1 MERAAWLR
9 SFGLARDP
17 FEAPDARRDEVLA
30 LEPMGM
36 LHVRYAEVHGATEVP
51 HSCLIEGVPGSGK
64 TALCMQ
70 LVAEDEH
77 AALQRPGLGR
87 RVVPIDRFTEVA
99 RGVEERRGGTITA
112 SEALDLVLH
121 RIVPEIVDEVLG
133 VANDG
138 TRPRMPVSDAAA
150 AIESAGPSVCRD
162 LVVLQALY
170 DRADGAPSRTM
181 LLRDRFALSGGVL
194 AEASRSWGL
203 VLLGSCV
210 SIGIVLLAFGDRRD
224 AALVRALPS
233 VAPEWAQALP
243 WIGLGLVLSASLG
256 LLGRWAVAGLYA
268 RSRVRRAM
276 RSIVVTDR
284 DADDLAACLN
294 EWRPVDLR
302 RVPKRGAIAPRLD
315 LLDRLERIV
324 RLLGWRSIAVVVDG
338 VGDDAISQ
346 RAIKALLDERIVQRS
361 GTSVVLAAPP
371 AAVEDVR
378 VPCSRVKLEWPVPAL
393 RRLIQ
398 SRLDRCADRP
408 VAAPSFD
415 AMFEQAI
422 TGSELDAWLARW
434 ATPRAALDA
443 MHRLVAAHTEP
454 TPVPRPALDSLDEL
468 TADAPAPMA
477 QPITRATLE
486 RVLGRQRPA

>member
-9 SFGLARDP
+9 SFGLGRDP

-51 HSCLIEGVPGSGK
+51 HSCLVEGVPGSGR

-87 RVVPIDRFTEVA
+87 RVVPIDRFAEVA
-99 RGVEERRGGTITA
+99 GGVEERRGGEITA
-112 SEALDLVLH
+112 CEAIDLVLH

-133 VANDG
+133 IANDG
-138 TRPRMPVSDAAA
+138 ARPRMPVADAAA
-150 AIESAGPSVCRD
+150 AIESAGPSACRD

-203 VLLGSCV
+203 VLLGSSALLAV
-210 SIGIVLLAFGDRRD
+210 VLVAFGDRRD
-224 AALVRALPS
+224 EAIVRALPS

-243 WIGLGLVLSASLG
+243 WIGLGLVLSAGLG

-268 RSRVRRAM
+268 QSRVRRAM

-284 DADDLAACLN
+284 DAEDLATCLN

-302 RVPKRGAIAPRLD
+302 RVPKRGAIGPRLD

-338 VGDDAISQ
+338 VGDDATSR

-371 AAVEDVR
+371 TAVEDVR
-378 VPCSRVKLEWPVPAL
+378 VPCSRVVLDWPVPAL

-408 VAAPSFD
+408 VAAPSLD
-415 AMFEQAI
+415 ALFEQAI
-422 TGSELDAWLARW
+422 TSDEIDGWLARW

-443 MHRLVAAHTEP
+443 IDALVREQASMTSPAATSEATDGSARSVGSP
-454 TPVPRPALDSLDEL
+454 ISR
-468 TADAPAPMA
+468 TA
-477 QPITRATLE
+477 IERA
-486 RVLGRQRPA
+486 LGRQRPT

>member
-87 RVVPIDRFTEVA
+87 RVVPIDRFAEVA
-99 RGVEERRGGTITA
+99 GGVEERRGGEITA
-112 SEALDLVLH
+112 CEAIDLVLH

-133 VANDG
+133 IANDG
-138 TRPRMPVSDAAA
+138 ARPRMPVADAAA
-150 AIESAGPSVCRD
+150 AIESAGPSACRD

-203 VLLGSCV
+203 VLLGSSALLAV
-210 SIGIVLLAFGDRRD
+210 VLVAFGDRRD
-224 AALVRALPS
+224 QAIVRALPS

-243 WIGLGLVLSASLG
+243 WIGLGLVLSAGLG

-268 RSRVRRAM
+268 Q
-276 RSIVVTDR
+276 DR
-284 DADDLAACLN
+284 
-294 EWRPVDLR
+294 
-302 RVPKRGAIAPRLD
+302 K
-315 LLDRLERIV
+315 
-324 RLLGWRSIAVVVDG
+324 
-338 VGDDAISQ
+338 
-346 RAIKALLDERIVQRS
+346 
-361 GTSVVLAAPP
+361 SVV
-371 AAVEDVR
+371 
-378 VPCSRVKLEWPVPAL
+378 
-393 RRLIQ
+393 
-398 SRLDRCADRP
+398 
-408 VAAPSFD
+408 
-415 AMFEQAI
+415 
-422 TGSELDAWLARW
+422 
-434 ATPRAALDA
+434 
-443 MHRLVAAHTEP
+443 
-454 TPVPRPALDSLDEL
+454 
-468 TADAPAPMA
+468 
-477 QPITRATLE
+477 
-486 RVLGRQRPA
+486 

>member
-1 MERAAWLR
+1 MLRCSGRGWAVAWCRSTGSPRLR
-9 SFGLARDP
+9 
-17 FEAPDARRDEVLA
+17 V
-30 LEPMGM
+30 
-36 LHVRYAEVHGATEVP
+36 
-51 HSCLIEGVPGSGK
+51 
-64 TALCMQ
+64 
-70 LVAEDEH
+70 
-77 AALQRPGLGR
+77 
-87 RVVPIDRFTEVA
+87 
-99 RGVEERRGGTITA
+99 GVEERRGGEITA
-112 SEALDLVLH
+112 CEAIDLVLH

-133 VANDG
+133 IANDG
-138 TRPRMPVSDAAA
+138 ARPRMPVADAAA
-150 AIESAGPSVCRD
+150 AIESAGPSACRD

-203 VLLGSCV
+203 VLLGSSALLAV
-210 SIGIVLLAFGDRRD
+210 VLVAFGDRRD
-224 AALVRALPS
+224 QAIVRALPS

-243 WIGLGLVLSASLG
+243 WIGLGLVLSAGLG

-268 RSRVRRAM
+268 QSRVRRAM

-284 DADDLAACLN
+284 DAEDLATCLN

-302 RVPKRGAIAPRLD
+302 RVPKRGAIGPRLD

-338 VGDDAISQ
+338 VGDDATSR

-371 AAVEDVR
+371 TAVEDVR
-378 VPCSRVKLEWPVPAL
+378 VPCSRVVLDWPVPAL

-408 VAAPSFD
+408 VAAPSLD
-415 AMFEQAI
+415 ALFEQAI
-422 TGSELDAWLARW
+422 TSEEIDGWLARW

-443 MHRLVAAHTEP
+443 IDALVREQASMTSPAATSEATDGSARSVGSP
-454 TPVPRPALDSLDEL
+454 ISR
-468 TADAPAPMA
+468 TA
-477 QPITRATLE
+477 IE
-486 RVLGRQRPA
+486 RTLGRQRPT

>member
-1 MERAAWLR
+1 
-9 SFGLARDP
+9 
-17 FEAPDARRDEVLA
+17 
-30 LEPMGM
+30 
-36 LHVRYAEVHGATEVP
+36 
-51 HSCLIEGVPGSGK
+51 
-64 TALCMQ
+64 MQ

-77 AALQRPGLGR
+77 AAIQRPGLGR
-87 RVVPIDRFTEVA
+87 RVVPIDRFTDVA
-99 RGVEERRGGTITA
+99 RGVEERRGGEITVC
-112 SEALDLVLH
+112 EAIDLVLH

-138 TRPRMPVSDAAA
+138 TRPRRPVADAAA
-150 AIESAGPSVCRD
+150 AIESAGPSACRD

-203 VLLGSCV
+203 VLLGS
-210 SIGIVLLAFGDRRD
+210 SALLGTVLVWFGDRRD

-243 WIGLGLVLSASLG
+243 WIGLGLILSAGLG
-256 LLGRWAVAGLYA
+256 LLGRWTVAGLFS
-268 RSRVRRAM
+268 RSRVSRAM

-284 DADDLAACLN
+284 DAEDLATCLN

-302 RVPKRGAIAPRLD
+302 RVPKRGAIEPRLE

-338 VGDDAISQ
+338 VGDDDLSR

-371 AAVEDVR
+371 AAVEDLR
-378 VPCSRVKLEWPVPAL
+378 VPCSRVVLEWPVPAL

-408 VAAPSFD
+408 IAAPSLD
-415 AMFEQAI
+415 ALFEPAI
-422 TGSELDAWLARW
+422 TRAEIDGWLARW
-434 ATPRAALDA
+434 STPRAALDA

-454 TPVPRPALDSLDEL
+454 TPLQRPALDAVDEPQ
-468 TADAPAPMA
+468 APAPAA

>member
-1 MERAAWLR
+1 
-9 SFGLARDP
+9 
-17 FEAPDARRDEVLA
+17 
-30 LEPMGM
+30 
-36 LHVRYAEVHGATEVP
+36 
-51 HSCLIEGVPGSGK
+51 
-64 TALCMQ
+64 
-70 LVAEDEH
+70 
-77 AALQRPGLGR
+77 
-87 RVVPIDRFTEVA
+87 VVPIDRFTDVA
-99 RGVEERRGGTITA
+99 RGVEERRGGEITVC
-112 SEALDLVLH
+112 EAIDLVLH

-138 TRPRMPVSDAAA
+138 TRPRRPVADAAA
-150 AIESAGPSVCRD
+150 AIESAGPSACRD

-203 VLLGSCV
+203 VLLGS
-210 SIGIVLLAFGDRRD
+210 SALLGTVLVWFGDRRD

-243 WIGLGLVLSASLG
+243 WIGLGLILSAGLG
-256 LLGRWAVAGLYA
+256 LLGRWTVAGLFS
-268 RSRVRRAM
+268 RSRVSRAM

-284 DADDLAACLN
+284 DAEDLATCLN

-302 RVPKRGAIAPRLD
+302 RVPKRGAIEPRLE

-338 VGDDAISQ
+338 VGDDDLSR

-371 AAVEDVR
+371 AAVEDLR
-378 VPCSRVKLEWPVPAL
+378 VPCSRVVLEWPVPAL

-408 VAAPSFD
+408 IAAPSLD
-415 AMFEQAI
+415 ALFEPAI
-422 TGSELDAWLARW
+422 TRAEIDGWLARW
-434 ATPRAALDA
+434 STPRAALDA

-454 TPVPRPALDSLDEL
+454 TPLQRPALDAVDEPQ
-468 TADAPAPMA
+468 APAPAA

>member
-9 SFGLARDP
+9 SFGLGRDP

-36 LHVRYAEVHGATEVP
+36 LHVRYADVHGATEVP
-51 HSCLIEGVPGSGK
+51 HSCLIEGVPGSGR

-77 AALQRPGLGR
+77 AAIQRPGLGR
-87 RVVPIDRFTEVA
+87 RVVPIDRFTDVA
-99 RGVEERRGGTITA
+99 RGVEERRGGEITVC
-112 SEALDLVLH
+112 EAIDLVLH

-138 TRPRMPVSDAAA
+138 TRPRRPVADAAA
-150 AIESAGPSVCRD
+150 AIESAGPSACRD

-203 VLLGSCV
+203 VLLGS
-210 SIGIVLLAFGDRRD
+210 SAMLGTVLVWFGDRRD

-243 WIGLGLVLSASLG
+243 WIGLGLILSAGLG
-256 LLGRWAVAGLYA
+256 LLGRWTVAGLFS

-284 DADDLAACLN
+284 DAEDLATCLN

-302 RVPKRGAIAPRLD
+302 RVPKRGRSNHGSNSSTGWNGSSGCWAGGRSPSSSMGSATMTCRVGRSRRCSMSGSSSARGHPWSWPR
-315 LLDRLERIV
+315 RPPPSRTCACRV
-324 RLLGWRSIAVVVDG
+324 RAWCS
-338 VGDDAISQ
+338 
-346 RAIKALLDERIVQRS
+346 S
-361 GTSVVLAAPP
+361 G
-371 AAVEDVR
+371 R
-378 VPCSRVKLEWPVPAL
+378 C
-393 RRLIQ
+393 RR
-398 SRLDRCADRP
+398 CGA
-408 VAAPSFD
+408 
-415 AMFEQAI
+415 
-422 TGSELDAWLARW
+422 
-434 ATPRAALDA
+434 
-443 MHRLVAAHTEP
+443 
-454 TPVPRPALDSLDEL
+454 
-468 TADAPAPMA
+468 
-477 QPITRATLE
+477 
-486 RVLGRQRPA
+486 

>member
-1 MERAAWLR
+1 
-9 SFGLARDP
+9 
-17 FEAPDARRDEVLA
+17 
-30 LEPMGM
+30 
-36 LHVRYAEVHGATEVP
+36 
-51 HSCLIEGVPGSGK
+51 
-64 TALCMQ
+64 
-70 LVAEDEH
+70 
-77 AALQRPGLGR
+77 
-87 RVVPIDRFTEVA
+87 
-99 RGVEERRGGTITA
+99 
-112 SEALDLVLH
+112 
-121 RIVPEIVDEVLG
+121 
-133 VANDG
+133 
-138 TRPRMPVSDAAA
+138 
-150 AIESAGPSVCRD
+150 
-162 LVVLQALY
+162 VVLQALY

-203 VLLGSCV
+203 VLLGS
-210 SIGIVLLAFGDRRD
+210 SAMLGTVLVWFGDRRD

-243 WIGLGLVLSASLG
+243 WIGLGLILSAGLG
-256 LLGRWAVAGLYA
+256 LLGRWTVAGLFS

-284 DADDLAACLN
+284 DAEDLATCLN

-302 RVPKRGAIAPRLD
+302 RVPKRGAIEPRLE

-338 VGDDAISQ
+338 VGDDDLSR

-371 AAVEDVR
+371 AAVEDLR
-378 VPCSRVKLEWPVPAL
+378 VPCSRVVLEWPVPAL

-408 VAAPSFD
+408 IAAPSLD
-415 AMFEQAI
+415 ALFEPAI
-422 TGSELDAWLARW
+422 TRAEIDGWLARW
-434 ATPRAALDA
+434 STPRAALDA

-454 TPVPRPALDSLDEL
+454 TPLQRPALDAVDEPQ
-468 TADAPAPMA
+468 APAPAA

>member
-1 MERAAWLR
+1 
-9 SFGLARDP
+9 
-17 FEAPDARRDEVLA
+17 
-30 LEPMGM
+30 
-36 LHVRYAEVHGATEVP
+36 
-51 HSCLIEGVPGSGK
+51 
-64 TALCMQ
+64 MQ

-77 AALQRPGLGR
+77 AAIQRPGLGR
-87 RVVPIDRFTEVA
+87 RVVPIDRFTDVA
-99 RGVEERRGGTITA
+99 RGVEERRGGEITVC
-112 SEALDLVLH
+112 EAIDLVLH

-138 TRPRMPVSDAAA
+138 TRPRRPVADAAA
-150 AIESAGPSVCRD
+150 AIESAGPSACRD

-181 LLRDRFALSGGVL
+181 LLRDRFVLSGGVL

-203 VLLGSCV
+203 VLLGS
-210 SIGIVLLAFGDRRD
+210 SAMLGTVLVWFGDRRD

-243 WIGLGLVLSASLG
+243 WIGLGLILSAGLG
-256 LLGRWAVAGLYA
+256 LLGRWTVAGLFS

-284 DADDLAACLN
+284 DAEDLATCLN

-302 RVPKRGAIAPRLD
+302 RVPKRGAIEPRLE

-338 VGDDAISQ
+338 VGDDDLSR

-371 AAVEDVR
+371 AAVEDLR
-378 VPCSRVKLEWPVPAL
+378 VPCSRVVLEWPVPAL

-408 VAAPSFD
+408 IAAPSLD
-415 AMFEQAI
+415 ALFEPAI
-422 TGSELDAWLARW
+422 TRAEIDGWLARW
-434 ATPRAALDA
+434 STPRAALDA

-454 TPVPRPALDSLDEL
+454 TPLQRPALDAVDEPQ
-468 TADAPAPMA
+468 APAPAA

>member
-1 MERAAWLR
+1 MERATWLR

-36 LHVRYAEVHGATEVP
+36 LHVRYAEVHGSTEVP

-77 AALQRPGLGR
+77 EALQRPGLGR

-121 RIVPEIVDEVLG
+121 RVVPEIVDEVLG
-133 VANDG
+133 IANDG

-210 SIGIVLLAFGDRRD
+210 SIGIVLLALGDRRD

-256 LLGRWAVAGLYA
+256 LLGRWAVAGMYV

-284 DADDLAACLN
+284 DADDLAVCLN

-302 RVPKRGAIAPRLD
+302 RVPKRGAIAPRLE

-338 VGDDAISQ
+338 VGDDAISR

-371 AAVEDVR
+371 AAVEDLR
-378 VPCSRVKLEWPVPAL
+378 VPCSRVMLEWPVPAL

-398 SRLDRCADRP
+398 SRLDRCAGRP

-415 AMFEQAI
+415 ALFEQAI
-422 TGSELDAWLARW
+422 TGHELDAWLARW
-434 ATPRAALDA
+434 ATPRAVLDA
-443 MHRLVAAHTEP
+443 MHRLVAAQTEP
-454 TPVPRPALDSLDEL
+454 TPVLRPALDNLDE
-468 TADAPAPMA
+468 TAADVAPRSA
-477 QPITRATLE
+477 QPITRATFE
-486 RVLGRQRPA
+486 RVLGRQHPA

>member
-1 MERAAWLR
+1 
-9 SFGLARDP
+9 
-17 FEAPDARRDEVLA
+17 
-30 LEPMGM
+30 
-36 LHVRYAEVHGATEVP
+36 
-51 HSCLIEGVPGSGK
+51 
-64 TALCMQ
+64 MQ

-77 AALQRPGLGR
+77 AAIQRPGLGR
-87 RVVPIDRFTEVA
+87 RVVPIDRFTDVA
-99 RGVEERRGGTITA
+99 RGVEERRGGEITVC
-112 SEALDLVLH
+112 EAIDLVLH

-138 TRPRMPVSDAAA
+138 TRPRRPVADAAA
-150 AIESAGPSVCRD
+150 AIESAGPSACRD

-181 LLRDRFALSGGVL
+181 LLRDRFVLSGGVL

-203 VLLGSCV
+203 VLLGS
-210 SIGIVLLAFGDRRD
+210 SAMLGTVLVWFGDRRD

-243 WIGLGLVLSASLG
+243 WIGLGLILSAGLG
-256 LLGRWAVAGLYA
+256 LLGRWTVAGLFS

-284 DADDLAACLN
+284 DAEDLATCLN

-302 RVPKRGAIAPRLD
+302 RVPKRGAIEPRLE

-338 VGDDAISQ
+338 VGDDDLSR

-371 AAVEDVR
+371 AAVEDLR
-378 VPCSRVKLEWPVPAL
+378 VPCSRVVLEWPVPAL

-408 VAAPSFD
+408 IAAPSLD
-415 AMFEQAI
+415 ALFEPAI
-422 TGSELDAWLARW
+422 TRAEIDGWLACW
-434 ATPRAALDA
+434 STPRAALDA

-454 TPVPRPALDSLDEL
+454 TPLQRPALDAVDEPQ
-468 TADAPAPMA
+468 APAPAA

>member
-1 MERAAWLR
+1 
-9 SFGLARDP
+9 
-17 FEAPDARRDEVLA
+17 
-30 LEPMGM
+30 
-36 LHVRYAEVHGATEVP
+36 
-51 HSCLIEGVPGSGK
+51 
-64 TALCMQ
+64 
-70 LVAEDEH
+70 
-77 AALQRPGLGR
+77 
-87 RVVPIDRFTEVA
+87 VVPIDRFTDVA
-99 RGVEERRGGTITA
+99 RGVEERRGGEITVC
-112 SEALDLVLH
+112 EAIDLVLH
-121 RIVPEIVDEVLG
+121 RIVPEVVDEVLG

-138 TRPRMPVSDAAA
+138 TRPRRPVADAAA
-150 AIESAGPSVCRD
+150 AIESAGPSACRD

-203 VLLGSCV
+203 VLLGS
-210 SIGIVLLAFGDRRD
+210 SALLGTVLVWFGDRRD

-243 WIGLGLVLSASLG
+243 WIGLGLILSAGLG
-256 LLGRWAVAGLYA
+256 LLGRWTVAGLFS
-268 RSRVRRAM
+268 RSRVSRAM

-284 DADDLAACLN
+284 DAEDLATCLN

-302 RVPKRGAIAPRLD
+302 RVPKRGAIEPRLE

-338 VGDDAISQ
+338 VGDDDLSR

-371 AAVEDVR
+371 AAVEDLR
-378 VPCSRVKLEWPVPAL
+378 VPCSRVVLEWPVPAL

-408 VAAPSFD
+408 IAAPSLD
-415 AMFEQAI
+415 ALFEPAI
-422 TGSELDAWLARW
+422 TRAEIDGWLARW
-434 ATPRAALDA
+434 STPRAALDA

-454 TPVPRPALDSLDEL
+454 TPLQRPALDAVDEPQ
-468 TADAPAPMA
+468 APAPAA